1 MTSPS
6 PEVRL
11 AELATRW
18 SSARDLRAVFAD
30 CYRLMTVR
38 LGEGVRDGLFED
50 GPWVARL
57 RDRFADYYFDAL
69 DAYAGAEGAQDCP
82 RTWQVALDACARPGC
97 HPLEALLLGI
107 NAHINHDLALALVD
121 VLDDWDGLD
130 AGARTRRRRDHDRVN
145 TVIRSTTDE
154 VQATVVAGW
163 SPAATRLDTLLGR
176 LDEWAFGEVVERWR
190 TQVWD
195 DAMALLA
202 APEAERPALAARID
216 TRAHRLAGLIGLAPG

>member
-1 MTSPS
+1 M
-6 PEVRL
+6 
-11 AELATRW
+11 
-18 SSARDLRAVFAD
+18 
-30 CYRLMTVR
+30 
-38 LGEGVRDGLFED
+38 
-50 GPWVARL
+50 
-57 RDRFADYYFDAL
+57 
-69 DAYAGAEGAQDCP
+69 
-82 RTWQVALDACARPGC
+82 
-97 HPLEALLLGI
+97 
-107 NAHINHDLALALVD
+107 
-121 VLDDWDGLD
+121 LDDWDGLD